1 MGYRKHIP
9 IFLLLTVILSCTER
23 IDVKLDENYTRLVVD
38 GSVTTD
44 TMRHRIILSM
54 TSDYFYDRPPEMVS
68 EANVTISDGTTTEIL
83 EEADPGIYYTNTDYA
98 GVPGKTYTLNIN
110 LRKPVGGFTDY
121 AASSTLLPVFRL
133 DSIGLEFIEGGY
145 NNKGL
150 WVIKSYFFD
159 PPTRDYYRIL
169 ISRNSQMITDTL
181 SEWYVTDDIFF
192 NGRYSDG
199 LPIGYLMQGYH
210 DNTVESGDTITA
222 EINGIEKQYEG
233 FILDAQAEIRGSNP
247 LFSGPSA
254 NVKGNVSNG
263 AIGFF
268 AAYSVTRASAIVP
281 SRK

>member
-1 MGYRKHIP
+1 MGYRKHVL
-9 IFLLLTVILSCTER
+9 IFLLSAVILSCTEQ
-23 IDVKLDENYTRLVVD
+23 IDVKLDENYSRLVVD

-44 TMRHRIILSM
+44 TMKHRITLSL
-54 TSDYFYDRPPEMVS
+54 TSDYFYDSPPEMVS
-68 EANVTISDGTTTEIL
+68 EANVTISDGTSSEIL
-83 EEADPGIYYTNTDYA
+83 TETAPGTYFTNEDYA

-110 LRKPVGGFTDY
+110 LRKPVGGFNYYT
-121 AASSTLLPVFRL
+121 ASSTLLPVFRL
-133 DSIGLEFIEGGY
+133 DSIGLEFIKGGY
-145 NNKGL
+145 NNKGI
-150 WVIKSYFFD
+150 WVIKSYFSD
-159 PPTRDYYRIL
+159 PPTRDYYRVL
-169 ISRNSQMITDTL
+169 ISRNSEMITDTL

-199 LPIGYLMQGYH
+199 LPVGYLLQGYQ

-233 FILDAQAEIRGSNP
+233 FILDAQAEIRGFNP

-254 NVKGNVSNG
+254 NVKGNISNG

-281 SRK
+281 PRK

>member
-1 MGYRKHIP
+1 MGNRKHVL
-9 IFLLLTVILSCTER
+9 IFLISTLILSCTER
-23 IDVKLDENYTRLVVD
+23 IDIKLDENYSRLVVD
-38 GSVTTD
+38 GSLTTD
-44 TMRHRIILSM
+44 TMKHRIILSV

-68 EANVTISDGTTTEIL
+68 EANVTISDGTSTEIL
-83 EEADPGIYYTNTDYA
+83 MEAEPGIYYTTADYA

-110 LRKPVGGFTDY
+110 LRKPVGGFSDY
-121 AASSTLLPVFRL
+121 TASSTLFPVFRL

-145 NNKGL
+145 GNKGL
-150 WVIKSYFFD
+150 WVIKSFFYD

-169 ISRNSQMITDTL
+169 ISRNSEMITDTL
-181 SEWYVTDDIFF
+181 NEWYVTDDIFF

-199 LPIGYLMQGYH
+199 LPIGYLLQGYH
-210 DNTVESGDTITA
+210 DNTVDPGDTITA
-222 EINGIEKQYEG
+222 EINGIEKQYES
-233 FILDAQAEIRGSNP
+233 FILEAQAEIRGSNP

-281 SRK
+281 PLK